1 MWAGFDP
8 RAEPLDI
15 EILHEWEEEGVV
27 MRVVRFRIGI
37 FKDQKSLLAGIYG
50 FPKGATKLPG
60 LLQIHGGG
68 QYADH
73 KAVLTNARRGYATLS
88 ISWAGNWVSLMRSSS
103 MKLPTPRQKMAIVS
117 NP

>member
-88 ISWAGNWVSLMRSSS
+88 ISWAGRISAPNYSVN
-103 MKLPTPRQKMAIVS
+103 PAIVKLFWDDKKDDP
-117 NP
+117 N